1 MKRVVVPSIN
11 NFGPIQTKEG
21 EYIEEKV
28 RRITENGEP
37 IEDGAPIIYTER
49 KDGVNPA
56 YNIRT
61 DRWEIAQDAMEQVGN
76 NKSKIISVIRDEKSA
91 SMISSL
97 EELLG
102 GSRKDAIKQISD
114 SGSNGHH
121 NARNGGSNSKS
132 KSLLQDIQDDIIE
145 AHIEHSDSDN
155 EDNNE

>member
-1 MKRVVVPSIN
+1 MKKAIVPTIN

-28 RRITENGEP
+28 RRITENNEP

-76 NKSKIISVIRDEKSA
+76 NKSKIIAMKIAQRENTGEKK
-91 SMISSL
+91 
-97 EELLG
+97 ERNQPTKVDTG
-102 GSRKDAIKQISD
+102 
-114 SGSNGHH
+114 
-121 NARNGGSNSKS
+121 NAGT
-132 KSLLQDIQDDIIE
+132 E
-145 AHIEHSDSDN
+145 
-155 EDNNE
+155 

>member
-1 MKRVVVPSIN
+1 MKRITVPTIN

-28 RRITENGEP
+28 RRITENNEP

-76 NKSKIISVIRDEKSA
+76 NKSKIIAMKIAQRENTEENQPAKADTGSA
-91 SMISSL
+91 GT
-97 EELLG
+97 E
-102 GSRKDAIKQISD
+102 
-114 SGSNGHH
+114 
-121 NARNGGSNSKS
+121 
-132 KSLLQDIQDDIIE
+132 
-145 AHIEHSDSDN
+145 
-155 EDNNE
+155 

>member
-1 MKRVVVPSIN
+1 MKRVIVPTIN

-61 DRWEIAQDAMEQVGN
+61 DRWEIAQDAMEELKRNQADA
-76 NKSKIISVIRDEKSA
+76 KK
-91 SMISSL
+91 L
-97 EELLG
+97 EFG
-102 GSRKDAIKQISD
+102 QIKQGIKNLEKAWEIS
-114 SGSNGHH
+114 
-121 NARNGGSNSKS
+121 
-132 KSLLQDIQDDIIE
+132 
-145 AHIEHSDSDN
+145 
-155 EDNNE
+155 

>member
-1 MKRVVVPSIN
+1 MKKVIVPTIN

-56 YNIRT
+56 YDIRT

-76 NKSKIISVIRDEKSA
+76 SKSKIIAMKIAQKENTSKNQPEKA
-91 SMISSL
+91 DTNSSGT
-97 EELLG
+97 E
-102 GSRKDAIKQISD
+102 
-114 SGSNGHH
+114 
-121 NARNGGSNSKS
+121 
-132 KSLLQDIQDDIIE
+132 
-145 AHIEHSDSDN
+145 
-155 EDNNE
+155 

>member
-1 MKRVVVPSIN
+1 MKKIKVPTIN

-49 KDGVNPA
+49 KNGVNPA

-76 NKSKIISVIRDEKSA
+76 NKSKIIAMKIAQRENTGENQPAKAPNVISYMFNG
-91 SMISSL
+91 SHMIRLIFHLLMRRQINRFLRINLNRS
-97 EELLG
+97 EERRVG
-102 GSRKDAIKQISD
+102 K
-114 SGSNGHH
+114 
-121 NARNGGSNSKS
+121 
-132 KSLLQDIQDDIIE
+132 E
-145 AHIEHSDSDN
+145 C
-155 EDNNE
+155 

>member
-1 MKRVVVPSIN
+1 MKRVIIPTIN

-61 DRWEIAQDAMEQVGN
+61 DRWEIAQNAMEQVGN
-76 NKSKIISVIRDEKSA
+76 SKSKIIAMKIAKKDNTGEITEKNTGKVIEQHKNTLLMKIKEDSIMYMQSQIEINKLNYRDWET
-91 SMISSL
+91 
-97 EELLG
+97 
-102 GSRKDAIKQISD
+102 
-114 SGSNGHH
+114 
-121 NARNGGSNSKS
+121 SKT
-132 KSLLQDIQDDIIE
+132 
-145 AHIEHSDSDN
+145 
-155 EDNNE
+155 